1 MPRLFLVLLLS
12 VSGCAVMHTVT
23 GDEMFRPAPPP
34 VVRGPNVPEPEP
46 VDDLAEPPSHRA
58 VVEDDLPPLPAA
70 KAEKPAKKKS
80 TDVAKR

>member
-46 VDDLAEPPSHRA
+46 VS
-58 VVEDDLPPLPAA
+58 
-70 KAEKPAKKKS
+70 
-80 TDVAKR
+80 